1 MSALKVAGL
10 VAGVGALVVLFSSIF
25 TVDEREKALVLRFG
39 EVNRIVEK
47 PGLYFK
53 LPFADEVVDIED
65 RLFLWSSDN
74 KAVQVSDKQRYLV
87 DTMTVARIMNA
98 QKFRET
104 VGANLERA
112 RSRIETRLDA
122 ALRQTYGKRTF
133 DKALSRDRDVMM
145 REIRD
150 QVKGEALSLG
160 IDIVDVR
167 IRRTDLMAEVLDAT
181 YERMKSERLAEA
193 KNLQGIG
200 QAQNIQIKA
209 QADRKAIELV
219 SEAGRKSEIIRGEG
233 DAERNKIFAEA
244 FNKDPEFFAFYRS
257 MQAYSK
263 SLTTPGTSLVLDPS
277 SDFFKYF
284 GSRPSSGAPVIVPAQ

>member
-98 QKFRET
+98 QKLGQIFNGRDH
-104 VGANLERA
+104 VSKPDLMRPCA
-112 RSRIETRLDA
+112 RPMASGPLTRHC
-122 ALRQTYGKRTF
+122 
-133 DKALSRDRDVMM
+133 
-145 REIRD
+145 
-150 QVKGEALSLG
+150 LG
-160 IDIVDVR
+160 IAM
-167 IRRTDLMAEVLDAT
+167 L
-181 YERMKSERLAEA
+181 
-193 KNLQGIG
+193 
-200 QAQNIQIKA
+200 
-209 QADRKAIELV
+209 
-219 SEAGRKSEIIRGEG
+219 
-233 DAERNKIFAEA
+233 
-244 FNKDPEFFAFYRS
+244 
-257 MQAYSK
+257 
-263 SLTTPGTSLVLDPS
+263 
-277 SDFFKYF
+277 
-284 GSRPSSGAPVIVPAQ
+284 